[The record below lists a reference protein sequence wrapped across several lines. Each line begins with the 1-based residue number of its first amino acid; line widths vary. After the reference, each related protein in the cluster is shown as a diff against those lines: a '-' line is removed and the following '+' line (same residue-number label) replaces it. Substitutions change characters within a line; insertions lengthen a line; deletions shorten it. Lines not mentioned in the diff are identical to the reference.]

1 MRDFRA
7 SDLALCAYLC
17 LEGFSHDNTV
27 VVHLGREDGVTG
39 KWVGGRVEMIFSDSG
54 GHDYDD
60 LLRAVERYRNGDALV
75 EPREYQRKVG
85 WVRGIFLDH
94 LKDAR
99 ASEAGR
105 GR

>member
-1 MRDFRA
+1 MSDFRS

-17 LEGFSHDNTV
+17 FEGYSHSDTV
-27 VVHLGREDGVTG
+27 VVNTGRKDGVTD
-39 KWVGGRVEMIFSDSG
+39 KWVGGRVEMVFSDYDIG
-54 GHDYDD
+54 GIKKT
-60 LLRAVERYRNGDALV
+60 VEKYRTGKALV
-75 EPREYQRKVG
+75 EPREFQRKVG